1 MPQNGFK
8 IHFVNNSLA
17 IIDFVNE
24 TVIQNFIINLQ
35 RLRKRYGC
43 SSKQLSELIGC
54 DSSYISKVENGR
66 IIPSLDKIIA
76 IANYFKIEFVDMFR
90 G

>member
-1 MPQNGFK
+1 M
-8 IHFVNNSLA
+8 
-17 IIDFVNE
+17 NE
-24 TVIQNFIINLQ
+24 EVIQNFILNLQ

-76 IANYFKIEFVDMFR
+76 IANYFKVEFVDMFR

>member
-1 MPQNGFK
+1 MNEDIVK
-8 IHFVNNSLA
+8 IF
-17 IIDFVNE
+17 
-24 TVIQNFIINLQ
+24 IQNLQ
-35 RLRKRYGC
+35 KLRKRYGC

-66 IIPSLDKIIA
+66 IVPSLDKIIA

>member
-1 MPQNGFK
+1 M
-8 IHFVNNSLA
+8 
-17 IIDFVNE
+17 NE
-24 TVIQNFIINLQ
+24 EVVKVFIQNLQ
-35 RLRKRYGC
+35 KLRKRYGC

-66 IIPSLDKIIA
+66 IVPSLDKIIA
-76 IANYFKIEFVDMFR
+76 LANYFKIEFVDMFR

>member
-1 MPQNGFK
+1 MNEDVVK
-8 IHFVNNSLA
+8 IF
-17 IIDFVNE
+17 
-24 TVIQNFIINLQ
+24 IQNLQ
-35 RLRKRYGC
+35 KLRKRYGC

-76 IANYFKIEFVDMFR
+76 IANYFKVEFVDMFR
-90 G
+90 E